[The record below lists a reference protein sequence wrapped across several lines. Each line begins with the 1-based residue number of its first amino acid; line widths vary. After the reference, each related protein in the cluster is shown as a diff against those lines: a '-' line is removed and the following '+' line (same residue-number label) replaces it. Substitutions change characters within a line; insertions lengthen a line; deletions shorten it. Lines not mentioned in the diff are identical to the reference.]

1 MKIVARARGCVPW
14 LDADWPKTQTRVT
27 VRFGH
32 LDCIAMRRDS
42 HAIKPF
48 ILQNSQIINSKPFNL
63 DSKFNVLSLIRPKF
77 II

>member
-48 ILQNSQIINSKPFNL
+48 IFKILK
-63 DSKFNVLSLIRPKF
+63 
-77 II
+77 